1 MFRIVL
7 VISNLCLQTKQWNL
21 TCSTNARCDTVNTFF
36 FFLLFSSIYQ
46 QFKILHVLSYSET
59 LFLVS
64 IYDIWLFPRFKQH
77 FFRCSRPFFSF
88 PHGAFLPT
96 STLLRVICKCVSV
109 NLAAPMEEGHIA
121 RRYAFD
127 IVRDV
132 WSSYAWD
139 EKRFSPASEKE
150 KRWKWRG
157 DGSRLNCIV
166 FFFPPYV
173 HKYYFINARVS
184 RLASKSTDYTMAR
197 AGEIFEQ
204 ILPPLELLLER
215 W

>member
-1 MFRIVL
+1 MWYCKLYVYLSLLSSIIKNSRYYMSCRIVE
-7 VISNLCLQTKQWNL
+7 
-21 TCSTNARCDTVNTFF
+21 R
-36 FFLLFSSIYQ
+36 
-46 QFKILHVLSYSET
+46 

-64 IYDIWLFPRFKQH
+64 IWHLTFSSVQQH
-77 FFRCSRPFFSF
+77 FFRCSRPFFV

-96 STLLRVICKCVSV
+96 STLLRVSVICKCVLV
-109 NLAAPMEEGHIA
+109 NLAAPMEGHVA

-166 FFFPPYV
+166 FFSCVY
-173 HKYYFINARVS
+173 INIILLMRASR
-184 RLASKSTDYTMAR
+184 RLASKMLITRDAR
-197 AGEIFEQ
+197 TGDT
-204 ILPPLELLLER
+204 LE
-215 W
+215 